1 MAFYTETIDNHPKS
15 SFAARIW
22 QGLGRFFA
30 NLANAQ
36 NRTNAVERMQDLSDH
51 DLAKMGVRRE
61 DIVRHVYRD
70 IYYV

>member
-1 MAFYTETIDNHPKS
+1 MAFFTDTIDNHPKS
-15 SFAARIW
+15 ALHTRIW

-30 NLANAQ
+30 NLADAQ
-36 NRTNAVERMQDLSDH
+36 NRTYAVERMQDLSDH